1 MHREIWILVLDVT
14 FEGTMRDCSE
24 EVIYLVLGFL
34 LLVIFSCWNFSLLLF
49 YHVETGSLLG
59 IFVILLR
66 IMLVVDLSWTLCWLV
81 FWWIWWFPWIFQYCD
96 PWEGVVS
103 PL

>member
-14 FEGTMRDCSE
+14 FEGAMRDCSE
-24 EVIYLVLGFL
+24 EVIYLVLCFL

-49 YHVETGSLLG
+49 YQVETGSLPG
-59 IFVILLR
+59 ILVILLR

-81 FWWIWWFPWIFQYCD
+81 SRWIWWFPWILS
-96 PWEGVVS
+96 V
-103 PL
+103 L